1 LSLRKAEESTANLE
15 QLWKKR
21 LKVTCKACGS
31 ENQRD
36 FPVELTFC
44 FDSLQSTLKNTTPV
58 DLNDRARVCLECGF
72 AELVV
77 PQAAVLL
84 LKYGDAASG
93 QGVEL
98 EGCLPS

>member
-1 LSLRKAEESTANLE
+1 MPC
-15 QLWKKR
+15 
-21 LKVTCKACGS
+21 KVCGS

-44 FDSLQSTLKNTTPV
+44 FDSLQKTLKNTDPV
-58 DLNDRARVCLECGF
+58 DLSDRARVCMECGF
-72 AELVV
+72 AQLVI
-77 PQAAVLL
+77 PQATVLL
-84 LKYGDAASG
+84 LKCGSAGWG